1 MSFRHRSLRRG
12 VASGFVSALLAMAGC
27 GIPTDTE
34 PRALPD
40 SDPNTEEDASTTT
53 TAPSTYGADTAF
65 VWYWESI
72 SKRLVPVIR
81 KTDTS
86 NTTAIVKTSLAA
98 QTTTEY
104 RQGLTS
110 RIPEGT
116 TLASDPTITN
126 GTLTVDLTNQ
136 ISQLNAQAQRE
147 AFAQIVL
154 TTDQISRVEFV
165 KFEVDGDP
173 LDITNPG
180 GQTQTVTVCDF
191 KELLASTEN
200 MKSSG
205 RTPAEIAFLNDESR
219 RLEAKCES

>member
-1 MSFRHRSLRRG
+1 M
-12 VASGFVSALLAMAGC
+12 
-27 GIPTDTE
+27 
-34 PRALPD
+34 
-40 SDPNTEEDASTTT
+40 
-53 TAPSTYGADTAF
+53 
-65 VWYWESI
+65 
-72 SKRLVPVIR
+72 
-81 KTDTS
+81 
-86 NTTAIVKTSLAA
+86 
-98 QTTTEY
+98 
-104 RQGLTS
+104 
-110 RIPEGT
+110 
-116 TLASDPTITN
+116 ASDPTITN